1 VELEMIMK
9 SLLTKSIHTLLGCGL
24 LLLLGCQTPIGVDR
38 VGRKRAYEQITASTL
53 TGPQLSAE
61 SQMVI
66 GRYNLEK
73 LAQDSPDLA
82 IAKLQ
87 EEACKDNRRDVLF
100 ALAELSYGTAHNYES
115 YTWVTI
121 HQQGQRPQ
129 VSLPGKKAA
138 RGYYFASAVYA
149 YFYLFGDSPDP
160 IPGQYDRHFRMACD
174 FYNRGLAKALT
185 KEGSDDV
192 DLINRELKLP
202 YGTVSMTATRPGFPW
217 SEAQFHEFVS
227 ADEYTVRG
235 LSPRERSPGLGMPL
249 IAIPDRAAFGSNWPS
264 YYLPG
269 IKAPASAFL
278 RIDGTVCDMTSSRL
292 KASLELYAAYGEREL
307 QVGKQT
313 VPLEMDRTIAI
324 AYGLQH
330 SIQWKARMVQFF
342 TGRELLE
349 NGIYLSQPYVSGKI
363 PVVFVYGTGG
373 SPSDWAGAFNILS
386 SDPVVSSR
394 FQFWFLVYNT
404 GNPIA
409 YSGWLLRDGLDK
421 VVHDLD
427 PQGKDPA
434 LRNMVIIGHSQG
446 GLVTKLSAV
455 DADNKF
461 WPLVS
466 DKPIDQIGLK
476 PAERQLLSN
485 AVLFT
490 HSPYVKRVVLACAPN
505 LGSIL
510 VNNFI
515 QNLAQH
521 LISMPSDLAQLGTSL
536 ATLNLGGSQSA
547 ALKKMHGKLATSVAN
562 MNPDNPFLLA
572 LHGLPLADD
581 IKGDTIIGVLGNG
594 PVEDDNDGVVA
605 YKSAYLPGMETQNI
619 VHCGHGEVPRNPAA
633 IDDIRRILLL
643 HLKELGETSTAK

>member
-1 VELEMIMK
+1 MK
-9 SLLTKSIHTLLGCGL
+9 RNYAMALVLASVALV
-24 LLLLGCQTPIGVDR
+24 GCQTPIGVDR
-38 VGRKRAYEQITASTL
+38 VGMTRAYEQITASTL
-53 TGPQLSAE
+53 TGPQLSADSE
-61 SQMVI
+61 TVI
-66 GRYNLEK
+66 GRYGLDKLEK
-73 LAQDSPDLA
+73 ESPDLA

-87 EEACKDNRRDVLF
+87 EEACKDHRRDVLF
-100 ALAELSYGTAHNYES
+100 ALAELSYGTAHNYEQN
-115 YTWVTI
+115 TWVTI
-121 HQQGQRPQ
+121 HQQGQQ
-129 VSLPGKKAA
+129 AVVQMPGKKAA
-138 RGYYFASAVYA
+138 RGYYFASALYS
-149 YFYLFGDSPDP
+149 YFYLLGDSPDP
-160 IPGQYDRHFRMACD
+160 IPDRYDRHFRMACD

-217 SEAQFHEFVS
+217 TEAQFHEFVA

-235 LSPRERSPGLGMPL
+235 LSPRERVSGLGMPL
-249 IAIPDRAAFGSNWPS
+249 VGISDRAAFGSNWPS

-269 IKAPASAFL
+269 IKVAATAFL

-292 KASLELYAAYGEREL
+292 TASLELYAAFGQREL

-313 VPLEMDRTIAI
+313 VPLETDRTAAL

-342 TGRELLE
+342 TGRELIE
-349 NGIYLSQPYVSGKI
+349 NGIYLMQPYVPGKI

-373 SPSDWAGAFNILS
+373 SPSDWAAAFNILS

-394 FQFWFLVYNT
+394 FQFWFLSYNT
-404 GNPIA
+404 GNPVA

-421 VVHDLD
+421 VVHELD
-427 PQGKDPA
+427 PQRKDAA

-455 DADNKF
+455 DSGNKL
-461 WPLVS
+461 WALVS
-466 DKPIDQIGLK
+466 DKPIDQLGLK
-476 PAERQLLSN
+476 PAERELLSN
-485 AVLFT
+485 MLIFE

-515 QNLAQH
+515 QKLAQR

-536 ATLNLGGSQSA
+536 ATLKLGSSQSA
-547 ALKKMHGKLATSVAN
+547 AIKDLGGKVPTSVAN

-572 LHGLPLADD
+572 LHSLPLADD

-619 VHCGHGEVPRNPAA
+619 VHCGHGDVPGNPQA

-643 HLKELGETSTAK
+643 HLKETSPEGTTK